1 MSIAVTGARGN
12 IGSKVVQ
19 LIANNKDIDVVAVVR
34 RPIGIENLPLN
45 VRPIVADY
53 GKPRDLR
60 EAFAGIVTLV
70 LITSDGDSA
79 SVLTHHR
86 NIIAA
91 AVQTGVSNVVALS
104 SLDADI
110 TSPFCYAK
118 TSAFTERMLIETGLS
133 VSIARASIFAEF
145 FKQWPHAARET
156 GELRLPAADGRISL
170 VGRDDVA
177 RCLASLAIDSQ
188 TGIYGI
194 TGPDSLDLA
203 TVAELASWKFGTPVK
218 YTDIAP
224 HEHVVEMTKG
234 GLNPWWVYAYSSMFQ
249 SIREHR
255 WASIS
260 DEVSRLTGR
269 SPTPFGE
276 FLGEAEAK

>member
-12 IGSKVVQ
+12 IGSKVVE
-19 LIANNKDIDVVAVVR
+19 LISNNKDIEVVAVVR

-45 VRPIVADY
+45 VRPIAADY
-53 GKPRDLR
+53 GKPSDLQ
-60 EAFAGIVTLV
+60 EAFAGVETLV
-70 LITSDGDSA
+70 LVTSDGDSA
-79 SVLTHHR
+79 SVLAHHR
-86 NIIAA
+86 NIVTAA
-91 AVQTGVSNVVALS
+91 IEAGVTKAVVLS
-104 SLDADI
+104 SLDADVD
-110 TSPFCYAK
+110 SPFCYAK

-170 VGRDDVA
+170 VGHDDVA

-188 TGIYGI
+188 TGIYGV

-234 GLNPWWVYAYSSMFQ
+234 GLDPWWVYAYSSMFQ

-255 WASIS
+255 WVSVS

-269 SPTPFGE
+269 SPTPFVE
-276 FLGEAEAK
+276 FLGEAEAE